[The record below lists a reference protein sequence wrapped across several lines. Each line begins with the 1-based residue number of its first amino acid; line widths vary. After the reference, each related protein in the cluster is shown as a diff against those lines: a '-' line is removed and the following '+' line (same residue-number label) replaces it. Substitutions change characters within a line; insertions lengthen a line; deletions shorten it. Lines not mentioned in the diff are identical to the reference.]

1 MTLQRK
7 KIREAAA
14 AAIVAASTD
23 LGSRVHEN
31 RVLPFQHRELPACSI
46 YTQGEVVDELTRAPL
61 EYARACELV
70 VQVVVDG
77 NRDVDDEADAL
88 CQQVENA
95 IHNSANLSGQADFV
109 RLTRVV
115 GPELA
120 EEGRAVVAGVNLVFE
135 ALYSAEAVTTEAPA
149 DDFATAHAEHETHAP
164 RAGAE
169 ATDDV
174 ELEVVP

>member
-7 KIREAAA
+7 RIREAAA
-14 AAIVAASTD
+14 AAIKAASTA

-61 EYARACELV
+61 EYSRACELV
-70 VQVVVDG
+70 VQIVVDG

-88 CQQVENA
+88 CEAVEHA
-95 IHNSANLSGQADFV
+95 IHNSGNLSNQADFV

-135 ALYSAEAVTTEAPA
+135 ALYPWTALTTDEPA
-149 DDFATAHAEHETHAP
+149 DDFAIARAEYETHAP
-164 RAGAE
+164 RDGAE
-169 ATDDV
+169 AIDDV
-174 ELEVVP
+174 ALEVAP